1 MILCVETSTNAFS
14 LTVFDGREYH
24 DIETVYR
31 TAYSQNVVA
40 EAKSL
45 LERIGKDISDVTEAY
60 ADTGPG
66 SFTGIRIGVCFVNTL
81 HQTCG
86 IPILGLSSLDL
97 LAFEAD
103 RWYNSVIAF
112 IRSRKNEVYTAFYEK
127 ERRVTEYLALRRD
140 EFEDFIG
147 TVQPAA
153 LVSPQKDFLETA
165 IDVKLLS
172 DVEVC
177 FSHPKSRVGV
187 ELVRRYQIAPGPE
200 YLKPLYVRNI

>member
-1 MILCVETSTNAFS
+1 VILCVETATNAFS
-14 LTVFDGREYH
+14 LTVFDGREH
-24 DIETVYR
+24 HEVETVYR

-45 LERIGKDISDVTEAY
+45 LERIGKNIADVTEAY
-60 ADTGPG
+60 ADIGPG

-81 HQTCG
+81 RQICG
-86 IPILGLSSLDL
+86 IPLLGLSSLDL
-97 LAFEAD
+97 LAFED
-103 RWYNSVIAF
+103 GRWYNPVIAF

-140 EFEDFIG
+140 EFEGFIE
-147 TVQPAA
+147 TVQPAV
-153 LVSPQKDFLETA
+153 LISPQKDFTQ
-165 IDVKLLS
+165 IDIDEALLS
-172 DVEVC
+172 NVEVC

-187 ELVRRYQIAPGPE
+187 ELVRRYKMTPAFE